1 MFDNKETIEI
11 EKISSYFNLLLAGI
25 IIIYYL
31 LFGILEFEEF
41 RTNDIVF
48 ALSIFMLGLDF
59 IIGRFDYFKSDVVIK
74 IIKYLELQMF
84 TIFAFNSN
92 GFATSVFIAAM
103 MYFLISFQVLILFD
117 ITEIYSKIE
126 VVVFNSIP
134 IAIAQFSQVFFNKK
148 FDEAS
153 LIYICAIGIFVICEI
168 SVSNSL
174 SVVFE
179 KLYKKIFD
187 LNGALTVNK
196 EENDTMKSTQEK
208 LVHAN
213 EQLSLQR
220 FKLEKANEQI
230 LKNSEEDKLLN
241 MINKDLS
248 IIDDVYSLIHR
259 ICKNIMIH
267 MKTDFCYIGIV
278 DDEDSSEKSYIKTYD
293 FTEKSKIG
301 EKNIS
306 YFEKSDFV
314 RKCVEE
320 EVMDVEDAFSHLKHE
335 WCNNS
340 EIQSIVIQSLK
351 IGDNHS
357 AVYIIGSVNEKTYT
371 ENRIFVNNLF
381 SQITLIVNNVLLYTK
396 MHNMAVKD
404 ALTGIYNRQYFN
416 SFFSTLIEKTVE
428 ENRELTVVLF
438 DIDKF
443 KSINDTYGHIFGDE
457 VIRYCGQSALKYS
470 EGNDVFAVRYGGE
483 EFVMIFPNKD
493 TENVL
498 KICKERHEEI
508 KKKVFYPE
516 GSGVHI
522 NVSIGI
528 ASYPEN
534 CSKANVMLDSA
545 DRAMYYS
552 KKNGRGRITIYSD
565 EINNL

>member
-25 IIIYYL
+25 IIVYYL
-31 LFGILEFEEF
+31 LFGILEFEDF
-41 RTNDIVF
+41 RPNDIVF

-59 IIGRFDYFKSDVVIK
+59 MIGSFDYFKSDVVIK

-92 GFATSVFIAAM
+92 GFATSIFIAAM

-174 SVVFE
+174 AVVFE

-196 EENDTMKSTQEK
+196 EENDSMKSTQEK

-248 IIDDVYSLIHR
+248 IIDDLYSLIHR

-267 MKTDFCYIGIV
+267 MKTDFCYIGV
-278 DDEDSSEKSYIKTYD
+278 VNDDDFSEKSYIKTYD
-293 FTEKSKIG
+293 YTKDSKIN
-301 EKNIS
+301 EENIS
-306 YFEKSDFV
+306 CFEKSDFV
-314 RKCVEE
+314 RKY
-320 EVMDVEDAFSHLKHE
+320 VEDDIMAIDDGFSHLKNE
-335 WCNNS
+335 WCQNS
-340 EIQSIVIQSLK
+340 EIQSSILYSVK
-351 IGDNHS
+351 IGENHS
-357 AVYIIGSVNEKTYT
+357 AVYIIGSVDEKAYT
-371 ENRIFVNNLF
+371 ENRIFINNLF
-381 SQITLIVNNVLLYTK
+381 SQITLIINNVLLYTK

-416 SFFSTLIEKTVE
+416 SIYSSLIEKTVN
-428 ENRELTVVLF
+428 ENHELTVVLF

-470 EGNDVFAVRYGGE
+470 ESNEGFAVRYGGE
-483 EFVMIFPNKD
+483 EFVMIFPDKNL
-493 TENVL
+493 ESVM
-498 KICKERHEEI
+498 KICSEMHEEI
-508 KKKVFYPE
+508 KKRVFYPE
-516 GSGVHI
+516 GSGVYI

-528 ASYPEN
+528 ATYPEN
-534 CSKANVMLDSA
+534 CLKANELIDAA
-545 DRAMYYS
+545 DKAMYYS
-552 KKNGRGRITIYSD
+552 KKNGRGRITIFSD

>member
-31 LFGILEFEEF
+31 LFGIFDFEEF
-41 RTNDIVF
+41 RPNDIVF
-48 ALSIFMLGLDF
+48 ALSIFVLGLDF
-59 IIGRFDYFKSDVVIK
+59 MIGNVDYFKSDVVIK
-74 IIKYLELQMF
+74 VIKFLELQMF

-92 GFATSVFIAAM
+92 GFVTNIFIAAM

-134 IAIAQFSQVFFNKK
+134 IAIAQFSQIFFYKN

-153 LIYICAIGIFVICEI
+153 LIYICAICIVIFCEI

-174 SVVFE
+174 AVIFD

-196 EENDTMKSTQEK
+196 EENDTMKTTQEK
-208 LVHAN
+208 LVQVN

-241 MINKDLS
+241 LINKDLS
-248 IIDDVYSLIHR
+248 IIDDLYSLIHR
-259 ICKNIMIH
+259 ICKNIMTH
-267 MKTDFCYIGIV
+267 MKTDICYIGIV
-278 DDEDSSEKSYIKTYD
+278 NNEDFSEKSYIKTYD
-293 FTEKSKIG
+293 YTKNSKIS
-301 EKNIS
+301 EENIAC
-306 YFEKSDFV
+306 FEKSDFV
-314 RKCVEE
+314 RKYIEDEE
-320 EVMDVEDAFSHLKHE
+320 MVIDNVFSHLKHE
-335 WCNNS
+335 WCKDS
-340 EIQSIVIQSLK
+340 EIQSSILFGVK
-351 IGDNHS
+351 IGENHS
-357 AVYIIGSVNEKTYT
+357 AVYIIGSVEEKAYT
-371 ENRIFVNNLF
+371 ENGIFINNLF
-381 SQITLIVNNVLLYTK
+381 SQITLIINNVLLYTK

-404 ALTGIYNRQYFN
+404 ALTNIYNRQYFN
-416 SFFSTLIEKTVE
+416 SIFPSLIEKTVNE
-428 ENRELTVVLF
+428 KRELTVVLF

-457 VIRYCGQSALKYS
+457 VIKYCGKTSNKYS
-470 EGNDVFAVRYGGE
+470 ENNEGFAVRYGGE
-483 EFVMIFPNKD
+483 EFVMIFPNKNL
-493 TENVL
+493 ENVL
-498 KICKERHEEI
+498 KICKEMHEEI

-516 GSGVHI
+516 GSGVNI

-534 CSKANVMLDSA
+534 CLKAKELLELA
-545 DRAMYYS
+545 DKAMYYS
-552 KKNGRGRITIYSD
+552 KRNGRGRITIYSD
-565 EINNL
+565 EINN